1 MPSPDLP
8 IANDLGGLYAAHS
21 TWLQGWLRRRIG
33 DSFVAADL
41 AQDTFVSLLDRS
53 TPAEAIREPRPFL
66 ATIAKR
72 LIAHR
77 HRRQLLE
84 TAYLEALACLP
95 EALAQLQLLHP
106 QVRVDLHE
114 LNSAE
119 QVSALQQ
126 GKLDLVAFGHDYI
139 ANPDLVERLQSG
151 APLAPMHMATLY
163 GGGAAGYTD
172 YPAHT
177 ATATA

>member
-95 EALAQLQLLHP
+95 EALAPSPETQLIAIQSLQEIDRVLDGLPAKVREAFLLAH
-106 QVRVDLHE
+106 LGE
-114 LNSAE
+114 LSYAE
-119 QVSALQQ
+119 IADKLAVSTSSVKQYLARANRECLFAIAL
-126 GKLDLVAFGHDYI
+126 
-139 ANPDLVERLQSG
+139 
-151 APLAPMHMATLY
+151 
-163 GGGAAGYTD
+163 
-172 YPAHT
+172 
-177 ATATA
+177 